1 MTADIRL
8 VLRRFALK
16 MLGVAP
22 ATQLQADGAPGGFIC
37 SCRHSADELR
47 ARVYNA

>member
-8 VLRRFALK
+8 VPRRLALK
-16 MLGVAP
+16 MLGV
-22 ATQLQADGAPGGFIC
+22 APGGFIC
-37 SCRHSADELR
+37 SCRHTADELR